1 MNVDMKVLEALT
13 IERDIPLD
21 RLITAIEI
29 AVKLAYNEMEGAKP
43 YAHAKLDRVTG
54 EITIVVPTFGPDGE
68 HIGEF
73 VDELPGFSRIASSTA
88 RKIIKEK
95 MRESK
100 DAEIIGEFSASVG
113 DIVSGV
119 IQQGRDHRMVYIDQI
134 GRAHV

>member
-13 IERDIPLD
+13 IDRDIPLD

-29 AVKLAYNEMEGAKP
+29 AVKTAYNEMEGAKP
-43 YAHAKLDRVTG
+43 FAHAKLDRVTG
-54 EITIVVPTFGPDGE
+54 EIKILIPVFGPDGE
-68 HIGEF
+68 KI
-73 VDELPGFSRIASSTA
+73 DEITDEPAGFSRIASSTA

-100 DAEIIGEFSASVG
+100 DLEIVGEFSASVG

-119 IQQGRDHRMVYIDQI
+119 IQQGTPSHGLY
-134 GRAHV
+134 